1 MQLTTIQV
9 PIYKEDNGSDKDYN
23 DDEIPQF
30 NPLHSPGT
38 MAIIILLYMVTCIM
52 GIFGNGLICL
62 VIIRRPKMRT
72 VINLFIFNLALSDL
86 VLCSFGAPLTLVS
99 MLSKL
104 WPLGLVPC
112 RIYSMITACMVFVS
126 SLTFTAV
133 AIDRFCLVVYP
144 FLRPITRT
152 ACVVAIL
159 IIWLIAI
166 ALTLPIAMQSY
177 VFDLSEIYD
186 TLNETTLV
194 CTEYWDDVDS
204 RRKYTIALFVVQFAY
219 PLFLV
224 TVAHAS
230 IAIKLKRNV
239 KPGARSR
246 DNDIQENRRRRRL
259 NRMLSAVVTVFAVC
273 WLPFNVVSLIQEL
286 GEDEPPSPIVFAVV
300 YLLAVSSTWLNPVFY
315 AWLNDNFRKEFH
327 RMMPFVPCLK
337 ETRNV
342 GCVKP
347 TQPGASTTNF
357 LIDRRSQ
364 TSMATYLQ
372 PTSIEKSSSGKSG
385 EHDTSM

>member
-1 MQLTTIQV
+1 M
-9 PIYKEDNGSDKDYN
+9 KDNGSA
-23 DDEIPQF
+23 DEDSSVDEMTF
-30 NPLHSPGT
+30 NPLVQPGV
-38 MAIIILLYMVTCIM
+38 MFIVILLYTVTCLM
-52 GIFGNGLICL
+52 GLFGNGLICL
-62 VIIRRPKMRT
+62 VVIRRPKMRT

-99 MLSKL
+99 MLSTS
-104 WPLGLVPC
+104 WTLGLIPC
-112 RIYSMITACMVFVS
+112 RIHSMITACMVFVS

-152 ACVVAIL
+152 TCIAAIV
-159 IIWLIAI
+159 IIWIIAVG
-166 ALTLPIAMQSY
+166 LTLPIAMQSFVIDLAE
-177 VFDLSEIYD
+177 VFNLTES
-186 TLNETTLV
+186 TLV
-194 CTEYWDDVDS
+194 CTEIWDSIDN
-204 RRKYTIALFVVQFAY
+204 RKKYTIALFVVQFAY

-224 TVAHAS
+224 SIAHAS

-246 DNDIQENRRRRRL
+246 DNDALENRRRRRT
-259 NRMLSAVVTVFAVC
+259 NRMLSAVVTVFAVS

-286 GEDEPPSPIVFAVV
+286 GEGDPPSHVVHAAV
-300 YLLAVSSTWLNPVFY
+300 YLLAVSSTWLNPLLY

-327 RMMPFVPCLK
+327 RMMPCIPCLR

-357 LIDRRSQ
+357 MIDKRSQ
-364 TSMATYLQ
+364 PSMATYLQ
-372 PTSIEKSSSGKSG
+372 PTSVEKS
-385 EHDTSM
+385 